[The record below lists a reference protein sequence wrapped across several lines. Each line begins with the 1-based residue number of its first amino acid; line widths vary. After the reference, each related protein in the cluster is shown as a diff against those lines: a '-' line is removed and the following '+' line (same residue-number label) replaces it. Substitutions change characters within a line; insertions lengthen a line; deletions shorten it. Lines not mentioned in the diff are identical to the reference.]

1 MNKPYLGEIRRFSGE
16 SAPAGWIFCDG
27 QELSVEQYQHLYAV
41 IGVNYGGDGQTTFKL
56 PKLHGGSKP
65 SGKQS
70 QASEERFI
78 MATQGLF
85 PDWI

>member
-41 IGVNYGGDGQTTFKL
+41 IGTNYGGDGQTMFKL
-56 PKLHGGSKP
+56 PKLPGRSI
-65 SGKQS
+65 SGNQS